1 MSRSVQV
8 DAVVVG
14 AGLAGLA
21 CAGDLCDAGLNVML
35 LESAR
40 RPGGRMVSDRH
51 GDFVLDRG
59 FQVFNTA
66 YPQVKRRLDLRA
78 LHLRAFEPGFLL
90 ARGTRRLQV
99 ADPTRRPD
107 ALTDLLRVGSARDLA
122 ALTAVSARDML
133 APASLLKRR
142 PDVTARQAL
151 RNAGLS
157 DRFTETVLA
166 PFLRG
171 VFLDQ
176 ELTVSSRFFHLVWRC
191 MLRGTL
197 CLPERGIGQVPRQ
210 LADRLPMGVL
220 RLGAPVERVH
230 DDGVQLVG
238 GFLVRARAV
247 VVATGATAARS
258 LLPSLP
264 HVPTRAVTTVY
275 HAAPQAPWP
284 GKQLLVD
291 GDGRLL
297 HTCVVSNVQPAYAP
311 SGEALVSTSL
321 LGTATPEQIQEAER
335 RLAELYRTS
344 TRSWE
349 RLAVHHVRD
358 ALPALPAPRPL
369 TRTTRVSPG
378 RYVCGDHR
386 ATPSAQGALAS
397 GARAARDLL
406 HDLGTR
412 GDLSARG
419 HPAEGPSPLSSP
431 RFGEPGRPAAA
442 EPVRRTR

>member
-1 MSRSVQV
+1 MSRPVEV

-40 RPGGRMVSDRH
+40 RPGGRMVSDHH
-51 GDFVLDRG
+51 GGFVLDRG

-78 LHLRAFEPGFLL
+78 LHLRAFESGFVL
-90 ARGTRRLQV
+90 AQGTRRLQV
-99 ADPTRRPD
+99 ADPTRSPG
-107 ALTDLLRVGSARDLA
+107 ALSALLRLGSARDLA
-122 ALTAVSARDML
+122 ALTAVSAKDMF
-133 APASLLKRR
+133 APTSLLKRS
-142 PDVTARQAL
+142 PDITARQAL

-157 DRFTETVLA
+157 DRFTETVLV

-176 ELTVSSRFFHLVWRC
+176 ELIVSARFFHLVWRS

-220 RLGAPVERVH
+220 RLGANVEQIA
-230 DDGVQLVG
+230 DNGVRLVG
-238 GFLVRARAV
+238 GLLVRAPVV
-247 VVATGATAARS
+247 VVATGATPAGI

-264 HVPTRAVTTVY
+264 HVPTRAVTTLY

-311 SGEALVSTSL
+311 SGEALISTSL
-321 LGTATPEQIQEAER
+321 LGTAGPERIQEAER

-344 TRSWE
+344 TTSWE
-349 RLAVHHVRD
+349 RIAVHHVRD
-358 ALPALPAPRPL
+358 ALPALTAPQPL
-369 TRTTRVSPG
+369 TRTTRVAPG

-386 ATPSAQGALAS
+386 ATASVQGALAS
-397 GARAARDLL
+397 GTRAAREVI
-406 HDLGTR
+406 HDLATR
-412 GDLSARG
+412 EDLPTRG
-419 HPAEGPSPLSSP
+419 HPAGRPSTPSPPPFHPRPRNLSGAP
-431 RFGEPGRPAAA
+431 GE
-442 EPVRRTR
+442 